1 MESNIA
7 IKHNETYQRINDIN
21 TKIDQNDKSIKNLF
35 EITNNHA
42 NNLVEVE
49 KAITETNSN
58 IILAK
63 SEFKE
68 NLNRQWKDTL
78 ELTENIN
85 KKLNE
90 IKEKTEQSMQQ
101 SQSNTNRIN
110 VIENIQ
116 DNISRLSTNN
126 DIEIKNLWKD
136 KIDKENYNNEMNR
149 INNQFRSA
157 AFAIETVENN
167 LKLTDKYIDRQM
179 PFKIQ

>member
-1 MESNIA
+1 
-7 IKHNETYQRINDIN
+7 
-21 TKIDQNDKSIKNLF
+21 
-35 EITNNHA
+35 
-42 NNLVEVE
+42 
-49 KAITETNSN
+49 
-58 IILAK
+58 
-63 SEFKE
+63 
-68 NLNRQWKDTL
+68 
-78 ELTENIN
+78 
-85 KKLNE
+85 
-90 IKEKTEQSMQQ
+90 MQQ